1 MNFVD
6 FNRILFFFLEEDSKI
21 FQEKLLSIYDYKRPS
36 IENIKTIEEILKK
49 HLVDSI
55 KSQVRWD
62 HASWQKINK
71 SISPYIIIELNW
83 LNFKEY

>member
-55 KSQVRWD
+55 KSQVR
-62 HASWQKINK
+62 
-71 SISPYIIIELNW
+71 
-83 LNFKEY
+83 